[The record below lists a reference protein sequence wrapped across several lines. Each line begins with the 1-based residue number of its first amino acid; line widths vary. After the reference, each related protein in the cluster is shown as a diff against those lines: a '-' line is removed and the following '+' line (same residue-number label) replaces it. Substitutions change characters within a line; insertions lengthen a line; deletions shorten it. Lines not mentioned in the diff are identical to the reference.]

1 MSNTKRI
8 LVNYKQSRAS
18 NLEIIARLEKTLL
31 ANVRRDREY
40 KMPRGYINWE
50 TFSTIVTAGLVTTQE
65 CGLSVPGF
73 VHSYRLS
80 SWFVGDYPI
89 YCIKPEI
96 FEAFDNT
103 NVLEKPGIL
112 ASWQPSMPYFVLAF
126 PKECCIEAPDGGK
139 LDYLVIY
146 CGGEKAKML
155 RYRGIELQPFSS
167 KYGRYIQIA
176 GVDSRETVWMS
187 GTAVKSDGKL
197 IHDGGDCGTDA
208 LSPTDRAF
216 INRLRNLAIGGALA
230 IEYTPELLSD
240 VSTKETGNTGSKGFN
255 KPTDSNPSI
264 VRYPRWLG
272 ENYQRKVCSK
282 QSGVHTSPHSHWRRG
297 HWRNLE
303 AGDGKRWKENCK
315 LWIEPV
321 FVNPS

>member
-1 MSNTKRI
+1 MLNTKRI
-8 LVNYKQSRAS
+8 SINYKQSRSS
-18 NLEIIARLEKTLL
+18 NLEIIAKLEKSLL

-40 KMPRGYINWE
+40 KMPCGYISWE
-50 TFSTIVTAGLVTTQE
+50 TLSTIVTAGLITSKE

-96 FEAFDNT
+96 LEAFENT
-103 NVLEKPGIL
+103 NVLEKTGIL
-112 ASWQPSMPYFVLAF
+112 ANWQPSMPYFVLAL
-126 PKECCIEAPDGGK
+126 PKERCIEAPDGGK

-146 CGGEKAKML
+146 CGGEKVKTVK
-155 RYRGIELQPFSS
+155 YRGIELQHFST
-167 KYGRYIQIA
+167 KYPRNIQIA
-176 GVDSRETVWMS
+176 GIDTKETVWMS
-187 GTAVKSDGKL
+187 GTAVEPDGKL
-197 IHDGGDCGTDA
+197 IHNGEDCGTDA

-216 INRLRNLAIGGALA
+216 INRLRNLAIGAALA

-240 VSTKETGNTGSKGFN
+240 VSSKETGTKGFN
-255 KPTDSNPSI
+255 KPTDRNSSI

-272 ENYQRKVCSK
+272 ENYQRKVCTE
-282 QSGVHTSPHSHWRRG
+282 QSGIHASPHSHWRRG

-303 AGDGKRWKENCK
+303 AGDGKRWKENRK

-321 FVNPS
+321 FVNHS

>member
-1 MSNTKRI
+1 MLNTKRI
-8 LVNYKQSRAS
+8 LINYKQSRSS

-40 KMPRGYINWE
+40 KMPRGYISWE
-50 TFSTIVTAGLVTTQE
+50 TFSTIVTAGLVTAQE

-89 YCIKPEI
+89 YCVKPEI

-112 ASWQPSMPYFVLAF
+112 SNWQPSMPYFVLAF
-126 PKECCIEAPDGGK
+126 PKECCIEVPDGGK
-139 LDYLVIY
+139 LDYFVIY
-146 CGGEKAKML
+146 CGGEKSETL
-155 RYRGIELQPFSS
+155 RYRGIELQHFSS
-167 KYGRYIQIA
+167 KYERNIQIA
-176 GVDSRETVWMS
+176 GVDSKETVWMS
-187 GTAVKSDGKL
+187 GTAVERDGKL
-197 IHDGGDCGTDA
+197 IHTEENCGIDA

-216 INRLRNLAIGGALA
+216 INRLRNLAIGAALA

-240 VSTKETGNTGSKGFN
+240 VSTKEAETGSKGFN
-255 KPTDSNPSI
+255 KPTDRNPSI

-272 ENYQRKVCSK
+272 ENYQRKVCGE
-282 QSGVHTSPHSHWRRG
+282 QLGVHTSPHSHWRRG

-303 AGDGKRWKENCK
+303 AGDGKRWKENRK

>member
-1 MSNTKRI
+1 MLNTKRI
-8 LVNYKQSRAS
+8 LINYKQSRSS
-18 NLEIIARLEKTLL
+18 NLEIIARIEKILL

-40 KMPRGYINWE
+40 KMPQGYISWE
-50 TFSTIVTAGLVTTQE
+50 TLSKIVTVGLVTSKE

-73 VHSYRLS
+73 VHSYRMS

-96 FEAFDNT
+96 LDAFDNT

-112 ASWQPSMPYFVLAF
+112 ANWQPSMPYFVLTF
-126 PKECCIEAPDGGK
+126 PKKRCIEVPDGGK

-146 CGGEKAKML
+146 CGGESARTLK
-155 RYRGIELQPFSS
+155 YCSSELQPFFS
-167 KYGRYIQIA
+167 KYERYIQIA

-187 GTAVKSDGKL
+187 GTAVERDGKL

-216 INRLRNLAIGGALA
+216 INRLRNLAIGATLA

-240 VSTKETGNTGSKGFN
+240 VSAQETRNKGFN
-255 KPTDSNPSI
+255 KPTDCNPSI

-272 ENYQRKVCSK
+272 ENYQRKVCSE
-282 QSGVHTSPHSHWRRG
+282 QSDIHASPHSHWRRG

-303 AGDGKRWKENCK
+303 AGDGKRWKENRK

-321 FVNPS
+321 FVGN